1 VKRASS
7 RINWTDVGITTA
19 IFLIPT
25 GILIASIAAS
35 FTHIK
40 DWALRYAPPN
50 TDDWQGWAFASTVEL
65 VPIFGV
71 LVLWKLKKLDHSLTV
86 ARWILGSGFFISM
99 AGQVA
104 YAGPNASTSN
114 YIVAAGP
121 SIAGLVLTEVL
132 LWLMR
137 VISEKDHVIT
147 ATTTAAPVIVP
158 ERVTPTLPTRPDIP
172 AMADTSRTYQD
183 HMSPDTG
190 FSVTPDTAPD
200 VTVTQEPVSPVV
212 PARVT
217 PDMSPDT
224 ALRGVHVGPARAP
237 VSPFDVPD
245 KAQVTHDVTPDMSG
259 DTGPFGGAE
268 VSHDVTPTR
277 RDVVPYPNRRGGVT
291 FVPVGHD
298 VTADT
303 DTAAGDMS
311 PTTSDVCHLNT
322 PPPGADTDTADV
334 TSASDVVSPDKGA
347 DTTSPN
353 DDASDLD
360 PQILEALEMR
370 NGGATYGS
378 IAAHFGKSDRTIMR
392 WLKGAPKP
400 DTAHPNNVPELTGA
414 K

>member
-7 RINWTDVGITTA
+7 RIDWTDVGITTA

-50 TDDWQGWAFASTVEL
+50 TETWQGWAFASTVEL

-104 YAGPNASTSN
+104 YAGPNASASN

-147 ATTTAAPVIVP
+147 ATTAAPVIVP

-172 AMADTSRTYQD
+172 ALADTSRTYQD

-190 FSVTPDTAPD
+190 FSVTADPAPD
-200 VTVTQEPVSPVV
+200 VTVTPEPVSPVV

-217 PDMSPDT
+217 PDMSPAT
-224 ALRGVHVGPARAP
+224 APRGVHVRPARAP
-237 VSPFDVPD
+237 LSPLDVPD
-245 KAQVTHDVTPDMSG
+245 KAQVTPNVTPDMSG
-259 DTGPFGGAE
+259 DKIPFGGAE

-277 RDVVPYPNRRGGVT
+277 PDVVPDPNRRGGVT
-291 FVPVGHD
+291 FVPVAPD

-303 DTAAGDMS
+303 DTTAGDMS
-311 PTTSDVCHLNT
+311 PATAEVCHPDTSPPPVT
-322 PPPGADTDTADV
+322 PPTPLMSPLPPATCHLTTAP
-334 TSASDVVSPDKGA
+334 TRHRRP
-347 DTTSPN
+347 TTCR
-353 DDASDLD
+353 
-360 PQILEALEMR
+360 I
-370 NGGATYGS
+370 
-378 IAAHFGKSDRTIMR
+378 
-392 WLKGAPKP
+392 
-400 DTAHPNNVPELTGA
+400 
-414 K
+414 